1 MNSRNSREALEG
13 TPVIRTKMKG
23 NHMTKQVEFLF
34 DVGSPTAYL
43 AYTQLPGIA
52 ASAGADIVWQPIL
65 LGGLFKAVGNQS
77 PAFLA
82 PKSAWMASDLPRFAN
97 RYGVPF
103 QQNKYFPI
111 NTLALMRG
119 AVAANE
125 DGILEE
131 YLAAVF
137 PAMWVQ
143 SKKMDEF
150 DVVGETLQSG
160 GIDSER
166 LFTRIGEQS
175 IKDKLKANTKDAAE
189 RGAFGAPTFFVGK
202 DMFFGQDRLD
212 FVAEAL
218 AG

>member
-1 MNSRNSREALEG
+1 
-13 TPVIRTKMKG
+13 
-23 NHMTKQVEFLF
+23 
-34 DVGSPTAYL
+34 
-43 AYTQLPGIA
+43 
-52 ASAGADIVWQPIL
+52 
-65 LGGLFKAVGNQS
+65 
-77 PAFLA
+77 
-82 PKSAWMASDLPRFAN
+82 
-97 RYGVPF
+97 
-103 QQNKYFPI
+103 
-111 NTLALMRG
+111 MRG

-125 DGILEE
+125 DGIIEE

>member
-1 MNSRNSREALEG
+1 MGIMGEG
-13 TPVIRTKMKG
+13 RQMER
-23 NHMTKQVEFLF
+23 QVEFFF

-52 ASAGADIVWQPIL
+52 ARRNAEIVWKHIL

-82 PKSAWMASDLPRFAN
+82 PKSAWMASDLPRFAS
-97 RYGVPF
+97 RYGVPYRR
-103 QQNKYFPI
+103 NDYFPI
-111 NTLALMRG
+111 NTLSLMRG
-119 AVAANE
+119 AVAAMQE
-125 DGILEE
+125 DILKE

-137 PAMWVQ
+137 PAMWVH
-143 SKKMDEF
+143 SKKMDEP
-150 DVVGETLQSG
+150 DVVIDTLNKG
-160 GIDSER
+160 GLDSEH
-166 LFTRIGEQS
+166 LLTRIGDQS
-175 IKDKLKANTKDAAE
+175 VKDALKVNTEEAAQ

-218 AG
+218 TN